1 MSKFTQESI
10 EDFGS
15 AVDYFEENENAIIDN
30 PSGLEFAYF
39 LESVVGPRAAVIS
52 LLQDN
57 YDNFYITLDRER
69 CGFIIINSVS
79 GRWGYHQHQEQFLLR
94 ARVCE
99 VAERDYAWLHH
110 ENSRSYDH
118 QIVFVKDGSRDF
130 IESRR
135 FVNLNGGTTAANLS
149 VVLNSF
155 IESTKLMCAAL
166 QAEFAQGVR
175 KTAMAPAY
183 SSGKIQ
189 RH

>member
-1 MSKFTQESI
+1 MSISTKESI

-15 AVDYFEENENAIIDN
+15 AVDFFENNENAIIDN

-39 LESVVGPRAAVIS
+39 LESVIGSRQAIIS
-52 LLQDN
+52 LVQDAES
-57 YDNFYITLDRER
+57 NFYITLDRER

-79 GRWGYHQHQEQFLLR
+79 GRWGYHEHQEHFLLR

-99 VAERDYAWLHH
+99 VDERDYVWLHD

-118 QIVFVKDGSRDF
+118 KAVYVKDGNRDF

-135 FVNLNGGTTAANLS
+135 FVNLNGGTTATNLS
-149 VVLNSF
+149 TVLNSF
-155 IESTKLMCAAL
+155 IESTKLLCAAL
-166 QAEFAQGVR
+166 QGSTVNGFK
-175 KTAMAPAY
+175 KTTVARDYANEKMR
-183 SSGKIQ
+183 